1 MRRFRASAT
10 SPVTFP
16 PALPSPGN
24 TPPRTPAMPLL
35 DPVQVGGPREP
46 EPEPDG
52 DHVLAALHPVEDVR
66 VGERDAPRRRVPEP
80 VQVDH
85 DPLLRDVHLLGRR
98 AYDARVCLVRDD
110 ELDVV
115 GREAVAGE
123 ELLDHLGQD
132 ADGELEDLAAVLVEL
147 VRISRLAG
155 APERGALAVGT
166 EDVVYKARLAVA
178 GVEQDGPGPA
188 AEEDSRGAIGL
199 GHGGAK

>member
-16 PALPSPGN
+16 PALPWPGK
-24 TPPRTPAMPLL
+24 TTARIRAMPLL
-35 DPVQVGGPREP
+35 DPVQAGGPREP

-52 DHVLAALHPVEDVR
+52 DHGLAAFHPVEDVR
-66 VGERDAPRRRVPEP
+66 VGERDAPSRSVPEP

-98 AYDARVCLVRDD
+98 SYDARVCLVRDD

-123 ELLDHLGQD
+123 QLLEHLGED

-147 VRISRLAG
+147 VRVTGLAG
-155 APERGALAVGT
+155 SSKSSALAVGA
-166 EDVVYKARLAVA
+166 EDVVHEARLTVA
-178 GVEQDGPGPA
+178 GVQDDGARAGA
-188 AEEDSRGAIGL
+188 AAA
-199 GHGGAK
+199 GGRS